1 MRITGYLLQR
11 YRAIL
16 ASLGA
21 VCILLG
27 AIMLTPLVALA
38 FWPAEAAD
46 ARGFVVPAAV
56 LILAGFALW
65 RALRGHAADLTLT
78 EGGVIVLLGWTTAV
92 LFSAWPL
99 MTVQGLN
106 FTQAVFEAM
115 SGWTTTG
122 LSVVDLAKAGHC
134 VLLWRSIIQL
144 FGGAG
149 IAIIML
155 AAVTGPTGPAV
166 GAAEG
171 RDQLVP
177 NVRRSA
183 KIVMMIY
190 SGYAIA
196 GTVALWLAGM
206 TWFDAVN
213 HCFPAI
219 STGGFGTHPESIGY
233 WDSPEIEVVLMV
245 LMIMG
250 NLNFVTAWVLLRG
263 RFRDVCR
270 NGEVRLMAVLI
281 PLSAVLVFVFTCRAL
296 YPALGKAARIAVFET
311 VSALTTTGFSLV
323 VCYPGWNGFGV
334 FVLIVLMLV
343 GGGTCSTAG
352 GIKQYRVYMLWKA
365 LVWELR
371 RPFRPRTAIA
381 QESVWEAERQV
392 FVTDARLRLIGVFVF
407 LYIATWLVGSAVL
420 MAHGF
425 GLKESLFE
433 FASAEGTV
441 GLSIGLTLPTNPPA
455 VLWTMTVGM
464 FLGRLEFFVIFV
476 SAVKL
481 LRDAAA
487 IACRR

>member
-1 MRITGYLLQR
+1 VRQSFYLLQR

-16 ASLGA
+16 ASLGLIF
-21 VCILLG
+21 VLLG
-27 AIMLTPLVALA
+27 AIMLTPLLALA

-46 ARGFVVPAAV
+46 ARAFLVPATV
-56 LILAGFALW
+56 LILAGLALW
-65 RALRGHAADLTLT
+65 RTLRGHAADLTLQ
-78 EGGVIVLLGWTTAV
+78 EGGVIVLLGWTAAV

-106 FTQAVFEAM
+106 FTQAVFESM

-122 LSVVDLAKAGHC
+122 LSVVDVTKAGHV
-134 VLLWRSIIQL
+134 VLLWRSIMQL

-155 AAVTGPTGPAV
+155 AAVTGPTSPSV

-190 SGYAIA
+190 AGYAVVGTIA
-196 GTVALWLAGM
+196 LYFAGM

-219 STGGFGTHPESIGY
+219 STGGFGTHPENIGY
-233 WDSPEIEVVLMV
+233 WNSPVIEAVCIV
-245 LMIMG
+245 LMIAG

-263 RFRDVCR
+263 RFRDVSR
-270 NGEVRLMAVLI
+270 NGEVRLQAVLF
-281 PLSAVLVFVFTCRAL
+281 PLSAVVVFLFTARAL
-296 YPALGKAARIAVFET
+296 YPALGKAARVAIFET
-311 VSALTTTGFSLV
+311 VSALTTTGFSTV
-323 VCYPGWNGFGV
+323 GYTDWNAFGV
-334 FVLIVLMLV
+334 LVLIALMLV

-352 GIKQYRVYMLWKA
+352 GIKQYRVYMLWKG

-381 QESVWEAERQV
+381 QEFVQEAERQV

-425 GLKESLFE
+425 ALKESLFE

-441 GLSIGLTLPTNPPA
+441 GLSIGLTSAANPPA

-476 SAVKL
+476 SAAKL
-481 LRDAAA
+481 VRDLGTFA
-487 IACRR
+487 RRS